1 MDELN
6 KDSSES
12 VKVKTQTVFPIKC
25 LWWKWP
31 SVYCSTQTATCAVTE
46 VNESQKCCNNVALN
60 LDECCAVNLRSRTS
74 AWNYPRTDVSMR
86 GLITSWEVWSHLS
99 FLTEVTL
106 WGKLLTAARSAV
118 SSVMQRKSRLSDF
131 NIFCGE

>member
-1 MDELN
+1 MN
-6 KDSSES
+6 WIKIA
-12 VKVKTQTVFPIKC
+12 VKV
-25 LWWKWP
+25 WKLKP
-31 SVYCSTQTATCAVTE
+31 KQYFLLNVCDGSGLLYTCSTQTATCAVTE